1 MESII
6 SAINTYGVFTVLI
19 GFVLWG
25 VCGIVKSR
33 IKAKEKRE
41 KQQLDIQDEDAR
53 ARREIERD
61 NLENER
67 YERLLKTI
75 IEVVQR
81 GPVHTVQEQ
90 EADRRVHEMI
100 QHHLDCL
107 VAEGASRAY
116 YFTFHISPL
125 FRR

>member
-67 YERLLKTI
+67 YERLLK
-75 IEVVQR
+75 
-81 GPVHTVQEQ
+81 
-90 EADRRVHEMI
+90 
-100 QHHLDCL
+100 
-107 VAEGASRAY
+107 EGIDINEY
-116 YFTFHISPL
+116 
-125 FRR
+125 